1 MEGWIPTDVNGETVW
16 VQAGSFLKSGF
27 SGEAAF
33 RKAEQSV
40 ATYEQERSDKRAES
54 SSRGKRDDIAP
65 KPDQHGD
72 IPPVAEGEVTTPTS
86 SLRKEFE
93 GWKSGIKEIITDNIE
108 LKLTLS
114 AISMLSII
122 SLFVLSHT
130 RSV

>member
-16 VQAGSFLKSGF
+16 VQAHAVPR
-27 SGEAAF
+27 E
-33 RKAEQSV
+33 V
-40 ATYEQERSDKRAES
+40 
-54 SSRGKRDDIAP
+54 RGLSPIAP
-65 KPDQHGD
+65 KPDQHGE
-72 IPPVAEGEVTTPTS
+72 IPPVTPLAEGEVTTPTS

>member
-16 VQAGSFLKSGF
+16 VQAHTR
-27 SGEAAF
+27 EV
-33 RKAEQSV
+33 R
-40 ATYEQERSDKRAES
+40 
-54 SSRGKRDDIAP
+54 DIAP

-72 IPPVAEGEVTTPTS
+72 IPPVAEGEVITPTPS
-86 SLRKEFE
+86 IRKEFE

>member
-16 VQAGSFLKSGF
+16 VQAGSFLKS
-27 SGEAAF
+27 
-33 RKAEQSV
+33 Q
-40 ATYEQERSDKRAES
+40 AES
-54 SSRGKRDDIAP
+54 SSRGARDDIAP

-72 IPPVAEGEVTTPTS
+72 IPPVAEGEGEVITPTP